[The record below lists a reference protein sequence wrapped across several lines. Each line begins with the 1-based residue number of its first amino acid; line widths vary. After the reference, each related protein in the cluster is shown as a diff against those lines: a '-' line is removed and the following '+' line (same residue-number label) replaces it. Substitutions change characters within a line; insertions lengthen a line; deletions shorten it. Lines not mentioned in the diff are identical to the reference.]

1 MPDTDRCQTCKFCK
15 SYKHILVYPQPLLS
29 PCQRLLG
36 TSSRSIAMTIELT
49 RDQFYEQFQAAD
61 EEQLQWD
68 PSDER
73 DITYKFDAHISQGW
87 RREIELR
94 AGLWLNIDH
103 HQQVDRLVIR
113 DSEREAAFI
122 NLIFMLSGKGK
133 HSHACSLTESEFLWS
148 AGKYGVGSN
157 GTVMKNTGDY
167 AAVEP
172 CSFLD
177 ISARPEVLRA
187 FAASPE
193 GELPQRLQHLV
204 KHPHEALYY
213 RQGNAQPLMNSV
225 IQQILHCSYQGL
237 LKRMYLESKVIE
249 LIALVLD
256 HDSVVQ
262 QGDVISGRL
271 KPEQLERVHYAREIL
286 LKDLSNPPT
295 LEQLARQV
303 GLNDFLLKQG
313 FRQAFGTTVY
323 EMLKSYRLELAQQLL
338 AERNMS
344 VAEIAHLIGYG
355 SSAALWRAFKQ
366 KFGVSPKQ
374 YQKMGQQKIKRANP
388 KASPLAGQTKISF
401 N

>member
-1 MPDTDRCQTCKFCK
+1 MLTRWSAKVTIARICKFCK
-15 SYKHILVYPQPLLS
+15 THSHILSYSQPLLS
-29 PCQRLLG
+29 PWQLLIDTG
-36 TSSRSIAMTIELT
+36 ARSIAMTIELT
-49 RDQFYEQFQAAD
+49 RDQFEAQFQAAD

-68 PSDER
+68 AADER
-73 DITYKFDAHISQGW
+73 DITYKFDAQISQGW

-122 NLIFMLSGKGK
+122 NFVFMLSGKGK
-133 HSHACSLTESEFLWS
+133 HSHTCSLTQSEFLWS

-177 ISARPEVLRA
+177 ISARPEVLQA
-187 FAASPE
+187 FATSTE
-193 GELPQRLQHLV
+193 GELPRRLQHLV
-204 KHPHEALYY
+204 KYPHEALYY
-213 RQGNAQPLMNSV
+213 RQGNTQPLMNIV
-225 IQQILHCSYQGL
+225 LQQILNCSYQGL

-249 LIALVLD
+249 LMTLVLD
-256 HDSVVQ
+256 HESVIQ
-262 QGDVISGRL
+262 QGKVKNGRL

-303 GLNDFLLKQG
+303 GLNDFLL
-313 FRQAFGTTVY
+313 
-323 EMLKSYRLELAQQLL
+323 L
-338 AERNMS
+338 
-344 VAEIAHLIGYG
+344 
-355 SSAALWRAFKQ
+355 SASAWDNC
-366 KFGVSPKQ
+366 
-374 YQKMGQQKIKRANP
+374 I
-388 KASPLAGQTKISF
+388 
-401 N
+401 